1 MRRICVFCGSAPGI
15 DPVYAAAAGEL
26 GAELAARGI
35 ELVTGGG
42 RVGLM
47 GVVADAA
54 LAGGGSVTGVIPRS
68 LQEREIGHT
77 GLTDLRVV
85 GSLHERKQLMHDL
98 SDAFVA
104 LPAASEPWTSS
115 PRRSPGRNSASMRS
129 RSACSTSA
137 ATSKACSRSSI
148 APSLTA
154 SSRRPT
160 ERCSPWRGRRWIC
173 STASRRSACRPE
185 NGPDP
190 SPATAA
196 GGSCRGP
203 PGGAPDAE
211 PVGSGA
217 DDRDRACCGAADRCV
232 QVDGHDVRL
241 ALGDGEPGRT

>member
-54 LAGGGSVTGVIPRS
+54 LAAGGGVTGVIPRS

-104 LPAASEPWTSS
+104 LPGGFGTLDELAEAITWAQLGIHAKPIGLLDVGGYFE
-115 PRRSPGRNSASMRS
+115 GL
-129 RSACSTSA
+129 
-137 ATSKACSRSSI
+137 
-148 APSLTA
+148 LTF
-154 SSRRPT
+154 
-160 ERCSPWRGRRWIC
+160 
-173 STASRRSACRPE
+173 
-185 NGPDP
+185 
-190 SPATAA
+190 
-196 GGSCRGP
+196 
-203 PGGAPDAE
+203 
-211 PVGSGA
+211 V
-217 DDRDRACCGAADRCV
+217 DRAVADGFVTPEHGSILTVARTP
-232 QVDGHDVRL
+232 VDLIDRL
-241 ALGDGEPGRT
+241 ATFRMPAQKWG